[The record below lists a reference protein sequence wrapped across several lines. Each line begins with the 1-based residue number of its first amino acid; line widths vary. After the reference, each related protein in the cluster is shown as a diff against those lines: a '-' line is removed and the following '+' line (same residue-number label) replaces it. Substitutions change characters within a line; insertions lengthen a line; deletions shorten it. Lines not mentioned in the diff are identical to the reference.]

1 MRKYTVIASLLLSF
15 LFVQSGGHHE
25 AKALP
30 VIKQEPFQT
39 PHYIPLLENPPQ
51 IEVKSEMKGN
61 LIIQAHVRDSE
72 YQSFS
77 AFLFYKQ
84 SNELGYKMVPMDP
97 TPGAIRQF
105 LAQIPK
111 RSIWNSEL
119 EYYIVFSNGK
129 QRVESETKTLKLDG
143 FQADLAHI
151 PELLITELAVDTKNT
166 GRTDG
171 YEFIEVYN
179 TTDRTIDFKDYHI
192 RYRYPKEGPDS
203 DLIWRPEQRV
213 VIPSGETCVFW
224 LKPVGHPELTSDDFN
239 RHYQTH
245 LREGE
250 NLLVLEGTEGMANT
264 RPRAVAISTNTGK
277 DISVAHYRKHALRRL
292 SSVLYKYPLDG
303 TAELLNI
310 SIAEKNPSP
319 GSILQAQVPEQKRK
333 MRLDKEK
340 PVIEDLTDRKPVR
353 PAESIELRADIRD
366 RSLVKT
372 AAFYYRTDE
381 NKPFKRIFAEKD
393 RNDHL
398 YHYIVYSPELIGK
411 DQLEYYVVAG
421 DGINEAKTPVK
432 MIDIKQTSK
441 SHGLRMNIENR
452 DTLSGTQFLKA
463 TTDGGTDS
471 IKLWIDGKK
480 QLTEPAMEKE
490 VYFAFD
496 TRKTNLYFKN
506 AVTMNGKVL
515 KVFDD
520 TTNKYRT
527 YSVPLPETLLQKGK
541 QLQRITIRSG
551 SKVSPFDTAENR
563 DDFLVK
569 NARLVLS
576 DGTVIRDERIS
587 PEKELFIGD
596 NQRSNKSWPFQFHL
610 PDGLFTSQLL
620 KWDTEKL
627 TEGAHH
633 IAVSDGNE
641 NLSFVVRVDNSG
653 PHIEPNVT
661 DGQTYKG
668 NLVLQAD
675 MFDKWSKIEETE
687 AFLDGDSIT
696 LPYHTSTSELSPGK
710 HTLKVSATDLAGN
723 KTVIER
729 TFKTEREHPDQPEI
743 VNSDADT
750 HKAKLSVRVK
760 DPTNDA
766 MDVSFYRGFQYT
778 AQNRNNVKIFKHAS
792 LTEPPKSFVP
802 ESETPFTNE
811 EMNRVS
817 GADGKT
823 VSTEEKELFPYHR
836 FEVTVDPSIDENDL
850 AEAVWRGSSLL
861 GRKVTM
867 YAWNYRTSQWQPID
881 SFVAKDDKKFTLKAS
896 VIASDYVRKSKMNI
910 IVQDEIPPA
919 KDMYTFVWM
928 SDTQYYAKSYPHI
941 FDKQTAWIKNN
952 QRKLNTKYVFHTG
965 DIVDD
970 SADIRQWRNADQSMR
985 VLDNSGIPYGVLAG
999 NHDVGHKDGSY
1010 RAFGKYFGSHRF
1022 DKRLYYGESYKN
1034 NRGHYDLISSSGN
1047 DYIMLYMGWG
1057 ITDEDIA
1064 WMNQVLKKHPDRT
1077 AVLAFHEYLLVS
1089 GNRSPIGEKIFKK
1102 VVKPN
1107 PNVVMV
1113 LSGHYHSAMR
1123 KTDELDD
1130 DGDGK
1135 PDRLVH
1141 QMLADYQGGPE
1152 GGQGYLRLMQF
1163 DQANNV
1169 VHVSTYSP
1177 YLDDKNFYDTDS
1189 YGNKDE
1195 FTLELDLKPRMKR
1208 VETDYFECNVYTNEQ
1223 LGKREKVKSGETAE
1237 FLWENLEPNSVY
1249 YWYTIVEDSFNGKTK
1264 SPIWKF
1270 KTKKETYRPAPDQFD
1285 FRRVSNP

>member
-51 IEVKSEMKGN
+51 IEVKAEMKGN

-72 YQSFS
+72 YQLFS

-97 TPGAIRQF
+97 TPGAVRQF
-105 LAQIPK
+105 IAQIPK

-143 FQADLAHI
+143 YQADLAHI

-203 DLIWRPEQRV
+203 DLIWRPDQRV

-224 LKPVGHPELTSDDFN
+224 LKPAGHPELTADDFN

-250 NLLVLEGTEGMANT
+250 NLLVLDGTEGMANT

-333 MRLDKEK
+333 VKLDKDK

-411 DQLEYYVVAG
+411 DQLEYYIVAG

-452 DTLSGTQFLKA
+452 ETLSGTQFLKA
-463 TTDGGTDS
+463 TTDGRTDS

-506 AVTMNGKVL
+506 AVTMDGKVL

-723 KTVIER
+723 KTVIVR

-766 MDVSFYRGFQYT
+766 MDVSFYKGFQYT
-778 AQNRNNVKIFKHAS
+778 AQNRNSVKIFKHAS
-792 LTEPPKSFVP
+792 LTEPPKSFMP
-802 ESETPFTNE
+802 ESETSFTNE

-823 VSTEEKELFPYHR
+823 VITEEKELFPYHR
-836 FEVTVDPSIDENDL
+836 FEVTVDPSVDENDL
-850 AEAVWRGSSLL
+850 AEAVWRGSSLP

-881 SFVAKDDKKFTLKAS
+881 SFVAKDDKQFTLEAS

-919 KDMYTFVWM
+919 KDMYSFVWM

-941 FDKQTAWIKNN
+941 FDKQTIWIKNN

-970 SADIRQWRNADQSMR
+970 AADIRQWRNADQSMR

-1010 RAFGKYFGSHRF
+1010 RAFGKYFGSRRF
-1022 DKRLYYGESYKN
+1022 DKRLHYGESYKN

-1064 WMNQVLKKHPDRT
+1064 WMNQVLKKHPDRI

-1208 VETDYFECNVYTNEQ
+1208 VETDDFECNVYTNEQ
-1223 LGKREKVKSGETAE
+1223 LGKREKVKSGKTAE

-1285 FRRVSNP
+1285 FQRVSNP

>member
-1 MRKYTVIASLLLSF
+1 MRKYTVIASLFLSF
-15 LFVQSGGHHE
+15 LSVLSGGHHE
-25 AKALP
+25 PKAVP

-51 IEVKSEMKGN
+51 IDVKAEMKNN
-61 LIIQAHVRDSE
+61 LMIEAQVRDNE
-72 YQSFS
+72 YQAFS

-97 TPGAIRQF
+97 TPGAVRKF
-105 LAQIPK
+105 FAQIPK
-111 RSIWNSEL
+111 RLIWNSEL
-119 EYYIVFSNGK
+119 EYYIVVSNGK
-129 QRVESETKTLKLDG
+129 QRVESEMKKLKLG
-143 FQADLAHI
+143 GYQADLAHI
-151 PELLITELAVDTKNT
+151 PELLITELAVDTKNI
-166 GRTDG
+166 GRADG
-171 YEFIEVYN
+171 YEFIEMYN

-203 DLIWRPEQRV
+203 DLIWRPEKKIT
-213 VIPSGETCVFW
+213 IPSGETCVVW
-224 LKPVGHPELTSDDFN
+224 LKPAGHPELTTEDFN
-239 RHYQTH
+239 RYYQTQ
-245 LREGE
+245 LTEGK
-250 NLLVLEGTEGMANT
+250 NLAVIEETEGMANT
-264 RPRAVAISTNTGK
+264 RPRAVVISTNTGK
-277 DISVAHYRKHALRRL
+277 DISVAHYRKHALRQL

-310 SIAEKNPSP
+310 SIGEKNPSP
-319 GSILQAQVPEQKRK
+319 GTVLQAQVPKQKRK
-333 MRLDKEK
+333 IKLDKEK

-353 PAESIELRADIRD
+353 PAESIELCADIRD
-366 RSLVKT
+366 HSLVKT

-381 NKPFKRIFAEKD
+381 NKPFKRILAEKD
-393 RNDHL
+393 RNDNL

-411 DQLEYYVVAG
+411 DQLEYYVTAG
-421 DGINEAKTPVK
+421 DGINEARTPVK

-463 TTDGGTDS
+463 TTDGRIGS
-471 IKLWIDGKK
+471 MKLWIDGKK
-480 QLTEPAMEKE
+480 QVTEPAMEKE

-506 AVTMNGKVL
+506 AVTMEGKVL

-527 YSVPLPETLLQKGK
+527 YSVPLPETLLRKGK
-541 QLQRITIRSG
+541 QLQHITIRSG

-576 DGTVIRDERIS
+576 DGTVIRDQRVS

-596 NQRSNKSWPFQFHL
+596 NQRSNKSWQFQFNL

-620 KWDTEKL
+620 EWDTSKIS
-627 TEGAHH
+627 EGVHH
-633 IAVSDGNE
+633 IQASDGKE
-641 NLSFVVRVDNSG
+641 NVSLVVRVDNSG
-653 PHIEPNVT
+653 PHIEPNIT
-661 DGQTYKG
+661 EGQTYKG
-668 NLVLQAD
+668 NLILQAD
-675 MFDKWSKIEETE
+675 MYDKWSIIEEAE
-687 AFLDGDSIT
+687 ASLDGESIT
-696 LPYHTSTSELSPGK
+696 LPYHTSSSELSPGK
-710 HTLKVSATDLAGN
+710 HSLKVTATDLAGN
-723 KTVIER
+723 KTVVER
-729 TFKTEREHPDQPEI
+729 TFKTEREHPDQPEVI
-743 VNSDADT
+743 DSEAGT
-750 HKAKLSVRVK
+750 HSAKLSVRVK

-766 MDVSFYRGFQYT
+766 MDVAFYRGFQYT
-778 AQNRNNVKIFKHAS
+778 ARNSVKIFKHAS
-792 LTEPPKSFVP
+792 LTEPPKSLVP
-802 ESETPFTNE
+802 ESETPFTNSE
-811 EMNRVS
+811 LERVS
-817 GADGKT
+817 AADGKT
-823 VSTEEKELFPYHR
+823 VSTEKKELFPYHR

-850 AEAVWRGSSLL
+850 AEAVWKGSSLP

-867 YAWNYRTSQWQPID
+867 YVWNYRTNEWQTVD
-881 SFVAKDDKKFTLKAS
+881 SLVAKSDKPFALKGS
-896 VIASDYVRKSKMNI
+896 VIASDFVRKSKMNV

-919 KDMYTFVWM
+919 KDMYTFIWM

-941 FDKQTAWIKNN
+941 FDRQTEWIKD
-952 QRKLNTKYVFHTG
+952 RHKHLNIKYVFHTG

-970 SADIRQWRNADQSMR
+970 SADIRQWKNANRSMS
-985 VLDNSGIPYGVLAG
+985 VLDKRGIPYGVLAG

-1010 RAFGKYFGSHRF
+1010 RAFGKYFGSDRF
-1022 DKRLYYGESYKN
+1022 DKKLHFGGSYKN
-1034 NRGHYDLISSSGN
+1034 NRGHYDLISSNGN

-1057 ITDEDIA
+1057 ITNEDIA
-1064 WMNQVLKKHPDRT
+1064 WMNQVLKKHPDRM

-1102 VVKPN
+1102 IVKPN

-1152 GGQGYLRLMQF
+1152 GGQGYLRLLQF
-1163 DQANNV
+1163 DQANDM

-1177 YLDDKNFYDTDS
+1177 HLQDKNYYDTDT

-1195 FTLELDLKPRMKR
+1195 FTLSLDLKPRIKK
-1208 VETDYFECNVYTNEQ
+1208 VETDYFECNVYTNEE
-1223 LGKREKVKSGETAE
+1223 LGKREQVKSGDTAE
-1237 FLWENLEPNSVY
+1237 FRWDHLEPHSVY
-1249 YWYTIVEDSFNGKTK
+1249 YWYIFVEDSFNGKTK

-1270 KTKKETYRPAPDQFD
+1270 KTRKETYRPAPDQLD
-1285 FRRVSNP
+1285 FRHVSNP